1 MGKEW
6 LYRGSGGG
14 KRGRLEDRGRFGG
27 GGERESSSPSG
38 CMSAVFQLFDFN
50 QFHQFPLHHQVPN
63 SFLPEESTILK
74 GIEAPRNS
82 LEMDGPFMEA
92 ASFPAS
98 MKLEEQT
105 LNIPMGIQ
113 IQTSRPK
120 VGAPKARTDQDLS
133 SECSSS
139 PGSKTPN
146 LVARL
151 MGLDLLPDTCST
163 PSNPALKPDC
173 RRQRLNLLRSSS
185 GRSILDTDIIGTR
198 SLPETPRISS
208 ARRSDVDHHRLS
220 LQINKEN
227 NGSNKDSEFRM
238 VMKTV
243 RQEDESGRSS
253 PGHYARQI
261 VKQVRENIG
270 RKVGADITNTMR
282 NREQRRDDHL
292 LPLKPKKPSKG
303 LVRDK
308 STPSCSPRLRFLE
321 LKNKQVDNN
330 NNYNNQPQSGKV
342 PLKTKSKATVQEKEH
357 HQKNLNQK
365 CKKIAC
371 ERYGP
376 RLKGPPNTSD
386 VFRNKQEEPFVRSPA
401 TNRARL
407 DKKCKNTPLS
417 SELLNVNIPTL
428 FPVKKEPPSPAAKL
442 PQKQSQVSA
451 SISRKRIAQLPSC
464 TYRQEATHTSTAQG
478 TTTTG
483 ATEFQYV
490 TRILKRSGIDKNTP
504 VSFARWYSPAHPL
517 HPSIF
522 HLLELCFPTTTTT
535 TTAKDSQL
543 SHRCNRKLIFHL
555 VDETLVEILRPYMNL
570 KPWVCSFS
578 YDCPMSGSQLIDTIC
593 TKIRSFPSA
602 DCRVLKDIDAL
613 IEKDLSVS
621 KMRRPMALEEEGE
634 AIVAELESDLVDS
647 LVHEMAFGVLF
658 GV

>member
-6 LYRGSGGG
+6 LYRGGGGG

-38 CMSAVFQLFDFN
+38 CMRAVFQLFDFN
-50 QFHQFPLHHQVPN
+50 QFHQFPLHHQVPD

-74 GIEAPRNS
+74 GVEAPRNS
-82 LEMDGPFMEA
+82 LEMDGPFMDA

-105 LNIPMGIQ
+105 LNIPVGIQ
-113 IQTSRPK
+113 IQTSRSK

-163 PSNPALKPDC
+163 PSNPALKPDF
-173 RRQRLNLLRSSS
+173 RRQKLNPLRSSS
-185 GRSILDTDIIGTR
+185 GRSIFDTDIIGTR
-198 SLPETPRISS
+198 SLPETPRVSS

-303 LVRDK
+303 LVRASDK

-321 LKNKQVDNN
+321 LKNKQGL
-330 NNYNNQPQSGKV
+330 QIPPMCFGTSK
-342 PLKTKSKATVQEKEH
+342 KSHLFDHRQQIEQDLT
-357 HQKNLNQK
+357 
-365 CKKIAC
+365 
-371 ERYGP
+371 R
-376 RLKGPPNTSD
+376 
-386 VFRNKQEEPFVRSPA
+386 
-401 TNRARL
+401 
-407 DKKCKNTPLS
+407 KCKNTPLS

-442 PQKQSQVSA
+442 PQKQVSA

-478 TTTTG
+478 TTASG

-535 TTAKDSQL
+535 AKDSQL

-578 YDCPMSGSQLIDTIC
+578 YDCRMYGSQLIDTIC

-602 DCRVLKDIDAL
+602 DCRVLKDIDTL

-621 KMRRPMALEEEGE
+621 QMRRPMALEEEGE
-634 AIVAELESDLVDS
+634 AIVAELENDLVDS
-647 LVHEMAFGVLF
+647 LVA
-658 GV
+658 